1 MSIYRYKL
9 SPEIVEK
16 ILYFSKLNEF
26 VERKEYMEKW
36 NLWCEENSL
45 EIQEEENRLIGLGY
59 TGNVLNKMF
68 KSSRYYFRKKTLV
81 KVEPKQRSQYIY
93 LYNELLE
100 KMDEYIN
107 SNISFSIKP
116 QDMYIQFCELNS
128 ELIQDTTVEL
138 IDKNNFQREDIDF
151 KIKKTFKNR
160 YFNITHKYIYTKI
173 LR

>member
-1 MSIYRYKL
+1 MSIYRYKF

-26 VERKEYMEKW
+26 AERKDYVEKW
-36 NLWCEENSL
+36 NVWCEENAL

-81 KVEPKQRSQYIY
+81 KVEPKQRGQYIY

-100 KMDEYIN
+100 KMDEYIH

-116 QDMYIQFCELNS
+116 QELYIQFCELNN
-128 ELIQDTTVEL
+128 ELIQQTIVEL
-138 IDKNNFQREDIDF
+138 IEKNNFQREDIDF

-160 YFNITHKYIYTKI
+160 YFNITHK
-173 LR
+173 

>member
-160 YFNITHKYIYTKI
+160 YFNITHK
-173 LR
+173 